1 MRFDSTVAQKLST
14 QGFDI
19 SFPESDLIPAIYNIV
34 VESFPQEPKTV
45 RFVMNDPDFIG
56 DVLGELANVQV

>member
-1 MRFDSTVAQKLST
+1 MRFDFNIAKKLSG

-34 VESFPQEPKTV
+34 LESFPEEPKQV
-45 RFVMNDPDFIG
+45 RFIMNDPDFIG
-56 DVLGELANVQV
+56 DVLGELENV